1 VRRLSGTDTLMLY
14 SENAKAQNIIAPVA
28 IYDAS
33 TTSRGRI
40 GLDDV
45 LRFVESRLHVSESF
59 RERLARVPLG
69 LGNPYLDQGP

>member
-1 VRRLSGTDTLMLY
+1 MRRLSGTDTLMLY

-40 GLDDV
+40 GLNDV

-59 RERLARVPLG
+59 RERLARVPFG
-69 LGNPYLDQGP
+69 LGNAYLGQGP

>member
-1 VRRLSGTDTLMLY
+1 MRRLSGTDTLMLY

-59 RERLARVPLG
+59 RERLARVPFG
-69 LGNPYLDQGP
+69 LGNAYLDQGP

>member
-1 VRRLSGTDTLMLY
+1 MRRLSGTDTLMLY

-33 TTSRGRI
+33 TTSRGRV

-59 RERLARVPLG
+59 RERLARVPFG
-69 LGNPYLDQGP
+69 LGNAYLGQGP

>member
-1 VRRLSGTDTLMLY
+1 MRRLSGTDTLMLY

-40 GLDDV
+40 GLNDV

-59 RERLARVPLG
+59 RERLAGVPFG
-69 LGNPYLDQGP
+69 LGNAYLGQGP

>member
-59 RERLARVPLG
+59 RERLARVPFG
-69 LGNPYLDQGP
+69 LGNAYLGQGP

>member
-59 RERLARVPLG
+59 RERLARVPFG
-69 LGNPYLDQGP
+69 LGNAYLDQGP